1 MDNNKTPETVVEQTA
16 EKKPNNKKKALAAIL
31 ISATAIILC
40 LVLILCLAFC
50 GTGGPRPNNP
60 DNNSSDI
67 VDNNDDM
74 DDTDDMDDYD
84 DDDYDEDD
92 EFDDEDLGD
101 EEYEEEVYLS
111 VEEVSILNSQN
122 PIMTDYMGAS
132 STVYHCSTYM
142 PDKFGRQY
150 TDEMATL
157 ELDRLKGWNI
167 KFARTMFKSHW
178 IWDSVKKAYNWDSER
193 AQAFYRYAK
202 ELQDRDIEIVLT
214 TGWHFD
220 TPIKAKK
227 ENGVI
232 VGYNYIYGINECLY
246 IYGAEPGVDN
256 LYGELDVPAN
266 YFDGLDE
273 DQIRIRKIGLRL
285 GEFSR
290 QAIMECRK
298 RGLNNIR
305 YVLTFVEPSSPGS
318 GGSTMDGP
326 SAHELANCVTGY
338 KYAFRKGGQTN
349 DVLIMGPNQGGGDV
363 GTLNEFMMKNH
374 PGLYEVISG
383 HRYPYTPD
391 DTKTDGFAE
400 HAQQMYSAFET
411 KMTKYDKLNLPY
423 WNDEFQANSDNA
435 HNGQP
440 SVYNGINSCVALLVG
455 MQYKVQNTSWW
466 QLYDQLWVDSTATNN
481 EFNGGIHVV
490 GMHPSLFVSS
500 IPKPQYYACGIW
512 TRYMNSD
519 AATVYPVATGGL
531 DKGMEIYSFIYMNAL
546 KDNESGDWT
555 IVVVNSDVLDVEV
568 HVNLDKAI
576 NQTLYRHVYEAAE
589 PRASTAGHLADP
601 DRVFKNVKDK
611 LYDVV
616 PGSSIA
622 VYTARTN

>member
-1 MDNNKTPETVVEQTA
+1 MDNNNLEKNVEAVETAKT
-16 EKKPNNKKKALAAIL
+16 EKPKNKKKALAAIL

-50 GTGGPRPNNP
+50 GTGGPGPNDP
-60 DNNSSDI
+60 ANNSSDI
-67 VDNNDDM
+67 VDNPDDDWDNDD
-74 DDTDDMDDYD
+74 DWD
-84 DDDYDEDD
+84 DDWDED
-92 EFDDEDLGD
+92 FDED
-101 EEYEEEVYLS
+101 ETFLS
-111 VEEVSILNSQN
+111 VEEVSVFNSKD
-122 PIMTDYMGAS
+122 PIMTNFKGAS
-132 STVYHCSTYM
+132 STVYHCLTYM
-142 PDKFGRQY
+142 PDKYGRQY

-167 KFARTMFKSHW
+167 KYARTMFQSHW
-178 IWDSVKKAYNWDSER
+178 IWDSVKKAFNWETDR
-193 AQAFYRYAK
+193 AKAFYRYAK
-202 ELQDRDIEIVLT
+202 ELQDRGIEIVLT

-220 TPIKAKK
+220 TTIKAKK
-227 ENGVI
+227 KDGVI
-232 VGYNYIYGINECLY
+232 VGYNYQSGINECKY

-256 LYGELDVPAN
+256 LYGELNVPDN

-285 GEFSR
+285 GEFAR
-290 QAIMECRK
+290 QAVMECRK

-305 YVLTFVEPSSPGS
+305 YVLTFVEPSSPGAS
-318 GGSTMDGP
+318 GSTMDGP
-326 SAHELANCVTGY
+326 SAWELANCVTGY
-338 KYAFRKGGQTN
+338 KYAFRKGGQTD
-349 DVLIMGPNQGGGDV
+349 DVLIMGPNQGAGHN
-363 GTLNEFMMKNH
+363 GTLNEFMLKNY
-374 PGLYEVISG
+374 PDLYEVISG
-383 HRYPYTPD
+383 HNYPHAPK
-391 DTKTDGFAE
+391 DTQTDTFAE
-400 HAQQMYSAFET
+400 DANDTYSKFQT
-411 KMTKYDKLNLPY
+411 KMDKYDKLGRDY

-440 SVYNGINSCVALLVG
+440 NVWNGLNSVVSLLVG
-455 MQYKVQNTSWW
+455 MQYRVQNTSWW
-466 QLYDQLWVDSTATNN
+466 QMYDQLWVNSTASNN

-500 IPKPQYYACGIW
+500 IPKPQYYAAGLY

-519 AATVYPVATGGL
+519 AATVYPVGTAGGNVMDL
-531 DKGMEIYSFIYMNAL
+531 YSYVYMNAL
-546 KDNESGDWT
+546 QDNESGDWT
-555 IVVVNSDVLDVEV
+555 IVVVNSDVMDVEV

-616 PGSSIA
+616 PAGSVC
-622 VYTARTN
+622 VYTARTY